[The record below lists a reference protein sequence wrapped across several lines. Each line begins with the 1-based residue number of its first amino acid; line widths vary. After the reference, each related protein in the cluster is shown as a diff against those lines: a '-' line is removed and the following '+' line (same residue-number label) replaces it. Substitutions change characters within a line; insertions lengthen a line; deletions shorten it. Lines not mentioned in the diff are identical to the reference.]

1 VAETLKKREY
11 GIDLLKSVS
20 ILGVIIIH
28 TCTYGD
34 AVLSSGW
41 LSNVFWGS
49 LTRASVPLFLMCSG
63 TLFLRPGQPLSVKK
77 LFSRSI
83 PRILAAMVFW
93 AMSYKIFHLLAD
105 GGFSLA
111 ALFQAVKE
119 VLLFNQEF
127 HLYYLQVILLVYLF
141 LPVTDLLVQHAE
153 RRQVEYLLL
162 LWFILGIVYPTVA
175 GFWPFRLL
183 DMMAP
188 QYQINMTYASIGY
201 GLLGF
206 YLKEYP
212 LGWRAGAVSAIIG
225 FMMVFGGTVWM
236 SARMGSLQ
244 TLFLQGMTVGVALLA
259 AGLFSLCIHAGPPRG
274 GRTERAV
281 TYLSKGSFCIYLVH
295 IYFNYGLPKLGFSAA
310 LFPPLA
316 GVPLA
321 ALVTLGGSL
330 VVYAL
335 LRRVPVVKSWLI

>member
-1 VAETLKKREY
+1 MAETLNQREY
-11 GIDLLKSVS
+11 GIDLIKSIS
-20 ILGVIIIH
+20 ILGVVILH

-41 LSNVFWGS
+41 LANVFWGS

-63 TLFLRPGQPLSVKK
+63 ALFLRPERPLSVKK
-77 LFSRSI
+77 LFCRSI

-93 AMSYKIFHLLAD
+93 AMSYKVFHLLAA
-105 GGFSLA
+105 GAPLSPA
-111 ALFQAVKE
+111 ALVQAFKE

-127 HLYYLQVILLVYLF
+127 HLYYLQIILLVYLF
-141 LPVTDLLVQHAE
+141 LPVTDVLVRHAT
-153 RRQVEYLLL
+153 RRQAEYALL
-162 LWFILGIVYPTVA
+162 LWFALGVLYPTVG

-188 QYQINMTYASIGY
+188 QYQLNMTYASIGY
-201 GLLGF
+201 GLLGW

-212 LGWRAGAVSAIIG
+212 LGRRAGAGLALAG
-225 FMMVFGGTVWM
+225 FLTVFGGTVWM
-236 SARMGSLQ
+236 SARAGSLH

-259 AGLFSLCIHAGPPRG
+259 AGLFSLLVHARPSGAW
-274 GRTERAV
+274 TERVAA
-281 TYLSKGSFCIYLVH
+281 YLSKGSFCVYLVH
-295 IYFNYGLPKLGFSAA
+295 VYFNYMLPKLGFSAA
-310 LFPPLA
+310 LLPPLA

-330 VVYAL
+330 AVYAL
-335 LRRVPVVKSWLI
+335 LRRVPLVKSWLI